1 MQTYTI
7 IKENQPSDIFNET
20 KTQKYQ
26 KKQQSRQYQNRIAS
40 NDESRNSI
48 FFSIFNI
55 YISSPKIRNFKLLLL
70 FFFNRTMKLSP
81 YAASSLHCSIKRELS
96 IIGLIPRKQDW
107 KFNRI

>member
-7 IKENQPSDIFNET
+7 IKENQPSNILNET

-48 FFSIFNI
+48 FFQFSI
-55 YISSPKIRNFKLLLL
+55 YIYI
-70 FFFNRTMKLSP
+70 
-81 YAASSLHCSIKRELS
+81 YIKS
-96 IIGLIPRKQDW
+96 QD
-107 KFNRI
+107 

>member
-7 IKENQPSDIFNET
+7 IKENQPSNILNET

-48 FFSIFNI
+48 FFFNFQYI
-55 YISSPKIRNFKLLLL
+55 YQVPRLETSNYCCC
-70 FFFNRTMKLSP
+70 FF
-81 YAASSLHCSIKRELS
+81 
-96 IIGLIPRKQDW
+96 LIAR
-107 KFNRI
+107 

>member
-7 IKENQPSDIFNET
+7 IKENQPSNIFNET

-55 YISSPKIRNFKLLLL
+55 YIYISSPKIRNFKLLL
-70 FFFNRTMKLSP
+70 FFF
-81 YAASSLHCSIKRELS
+81 
-96 IIGLIPRKQDW
+96 
-107 KFNRI
+107 F

>member
-7 IKENQPSDIFNET
+7 IKENQPSDILNET

-48 FFSIFNI
+48 FFFQFSI
-55 YISSPKIRNFKLLLL
+55 YISSPKIRNFKLLL
-70 FFFNRTMKLSP
+70 FFF
-81 YAASSLHCSIKRELS
+81 
-96 IIGLIPRKQDW
+96 
-107 KFNRI
+107 F